1 MHIVAVTPLSVSPE
15 ELTRRQRRYDRLAP
29 VGVTVALHNLGT
41 GSQIPR
47 SLDTEQA
54 IAASEAAVGDW
65 FRSADGTGADA
76 FLPDCVLDPTVGLPG
91 QQTSTPVLGLLK
103 LTTHF
108 LRGQGLRVG
117 AVARNEPIARELD
130 RKYAS
135 YGLGPL
141 HERTSVLGL
150 SVDDIADDEKWAA
163 SVRGRVAA
171 IQADVVING
180 CSAVETHSAGSG
192 ATLVDPTALAL
203 HLIGLAAASGAVART
218 GTRR

>member
-15 ELTRRQRRYDRLAP
+15 ELARRQRRYDRLAP

-41 GSQIPR
+41 GRQIPR
-47 SLDTEQA
+47 SLDTEEA
-54 IAASEAAVGDW
+54 IAASEAAVEDW
-65 FRSADGTGADA
+65 FRSADGSGVDA
-76 FLPDCVLDPTVGLPG
+76 FLPDCVLDPAVGLAG
-91 QQTSTPVLGLLK
+91 QQTGTPVLGILR
-103 LTTHF
+103 LTGHF

-117 AVARNEPIARELD
+117 AVARNESIARELN

-141 HERTSVLGL
+141 HEPTSVLGL

-163 SVRGRVAA
+163 SIRGRVTA
-171 IQADVVING
+171 IEADVVING

-192 ATLVDPTALAL
+192 AILVDPTALAL
-203 HLIGLAAASGAVART
+203 QLIGLAAASGAVAFT
-218 GTRR
+218 GAGR